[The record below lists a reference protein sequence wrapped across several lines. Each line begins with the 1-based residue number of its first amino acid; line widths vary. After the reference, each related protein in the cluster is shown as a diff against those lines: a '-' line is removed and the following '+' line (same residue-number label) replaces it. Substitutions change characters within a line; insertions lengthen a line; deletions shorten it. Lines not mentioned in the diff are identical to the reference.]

1 VSVVSVDVL
10 VDVRAELGEGPRWDA
25 ATNSLLWVDIE
36 GRALHRWDGSSVETQ
51 LFDERIGCAAPTD
64 DGEVIVALASRVA
77 LAGSDETLA
86 RFPHGPDTRAN
97 DGACDPDGRLWVGTM
112 RLDEGLG
119 GGALYRLDCGELVPK
134 LERLTIANGIGW
146 SRDRSRMWHIDT
158 PSQQVVEFAYDG
170 ELGAQRTFAAIDKA
184 DGSPD
189 GLAVDDEDCVWVA
202 LWGGSS
208 VRRYTP
214 DGDLD
219 RVIPLPAVNV
229 TSCCFGGSTL
239 YITTAAPDGRLFV
252 TDAGVTGPPAQP
264 FRSTAPSDAEPT
276 SAR

>member
-1 VSVVSVDVL
+1 
-10 VDVRAELGEGPRWDA
+10 
-25 ATNSLLWVDIE
+25 
-36 GRALHRWDGSSVETQ
+36 
-51 LFDERIGCAAPTD
+51 
-64 DGEVIVALASRVA
+64 
-77 LAGSDETLA
+77 
-86 RFPHGPDTRAN
+86 
-97 DGACDPDGRLWVGTM
+97 M
-112 RLDEGLG
+112 
-119 GGALYRLDCGELVPK
+119 PK
-134 LERLTIANGIGW
+134 LEGLTISNGLGW
-146 SRDRSRMWHIDT
+146 SRDRSSH
-158 PSQQVVEFAYDG
+158 VVHRHAVAAG
-170 ELGAQRTFAAIDKA
+170 RSSSPTTASWASGRTFATIDRA
-184 DGSPD
+184 DGLPD

-219 RVIPLPAVNV
+219 RVIALPAENV